1 MNTPCT
7 VHLHQYLAVKR
18 LAACIVLPLLLSA
31 CSMGQMAVR
40 GTQEILDSGIASMNR
55 ETDLQLAREAMPAN
69 LKLLEGMLLEDPGN
83 RVLRLYAA
91 EGFYGY
97 SYGFIEMED
106 GTRAAQLYRR
116 CYTHARQA
124 LEQAGLAIDPETTST
139 EVLEKATAR
148 LGKDAV
154 PALFWSASCL
164 GKWVDQNRDNVT
176 GVAGLGVAAT
186 LMQRVLELDETFYHG
201 GPHLFF
207 GVYYGGRSPL
217 LGGDFARSDKHFQR
231 AAEINNNKL
240 LLVDMLKAEYL
251 YRQQLNRDAFH
262 RTLSNII
269 AAGDNLYP
277 EMALANT
284 IARQRAAILLEREGD
299 WF

>member
-1 MNTPCT
+1 MKKHYAA
-7 VHLHQYLAVKR
+7 HLHQYLDVKR

-40 GTQEILDSGIASMNR
+40 GSQEILDSGIASMNR

-69 LKLLEGMLLEDPGN
+69 LKLLEGMLLEAPGN

-97 SYGFIEMED
+97 GYGFIEPED
-106 GTRAAQLYRR
+106 SARAAQLYRR
-116 CYTHARQA
+116 CYSHARISLQ
-124 LEQAGLAIDPETTST
+124 QAGMSIDPETVST
-139 EVLEKATAR
+139 EALSNAAAR

-154 PALFWSASCL
+154 PAMFWAASCL
-164 GKWVDQNRDNVT
+164 GKWIDLNRDNIT
-176 GVAGLGVAAT
+176 GIAGLGNAAA
-186 LMQRVLELDETFYHG
+186 LMQRVLVLDETYYHG

-217 LGGDFARSDKHFQR
+217 LGGDFARSGEHFRR

-251 YRQQLNRDAFH
+251 HRQQLDRDAFH
-262 RTLSNII
+262 RTLSNVI
-269 AAGDNLYP
+269 AAQDDLYP
-277 EMALANT
+277 EMALINA
-284 IARQRAAILLEREGD
+284 IAKQRAAVLLEHEGD